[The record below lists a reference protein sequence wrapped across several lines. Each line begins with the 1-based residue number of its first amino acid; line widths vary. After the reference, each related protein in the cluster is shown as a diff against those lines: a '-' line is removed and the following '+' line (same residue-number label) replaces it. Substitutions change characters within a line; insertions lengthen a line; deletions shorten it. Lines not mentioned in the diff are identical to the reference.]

1 MQNVI
6 VNGMLNGIITLYV
19 ILHRL
24 RLLSAE
30 RKGYRLNKVNVAC
43 DVNDVRGNDAVVS
56 TEI

>member
-6 VNGMLNGIITLYV
+6 VNGMLNGNTLYV
-19 ILHRL
+19 VLHRL
-24 RLLSAE
+24 RLLSPE
-30 RKGYRLNKVNVAC
+30 RTGYRLNKVSVAC